1 MKIGFLVGI
10 SCLFMFLNT
19 KLPETP
25 DYSQTQQQLNKF
37 LGPAPKLD
45 SVIEAVENAS
55 ERAQYYYTSPD
66 TTKPFSNALNS
77 ILSGRE
83 IK

>member
-45 SVIEAVENAS
+45 PAIEALENAS
-55 ERAQYYYTSPD
+55 QRFQYYYSRSD
-66 TTKPFSNALNS
+66 TVTPVSNALNS